1 MIENSEQL
9 NFSQQQLDKL
19 RQHAQEIEADP
30 TEDVL
35 FKEME
40 LAGVNGMIAQIEKEI
55 RLYNLG
61 RLRETLQEL
70 QLRSRTT
77 PPEKLPELFAQTLG
91 AMEEFTVSLQPIV

>member
-1 MIENSEQL
+1 M
-9 NFSQQQLDKL
+9 QQLDKL

-30 TEDVL
+30 VEDIL

-55 RLYNLG
+55 RLYNLA
-61 RLRETLQEL
+61 RFRETLQEL

-91 AMEEFTVSLQPIV
+91 AMEEFTVSLQPVV